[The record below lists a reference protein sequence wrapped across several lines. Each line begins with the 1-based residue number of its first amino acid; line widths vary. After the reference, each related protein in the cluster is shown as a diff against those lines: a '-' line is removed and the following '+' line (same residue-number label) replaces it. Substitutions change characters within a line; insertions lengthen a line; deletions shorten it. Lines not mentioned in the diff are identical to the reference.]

1 MECTE
6 IHCFPVLLPYVSDQS
21 LRHSCFQPSFHLESY
36 CLLFYHRMHLY
47 STEMIVPAPP
57 CPDSDRL
64 GYGEFSSDLNLYTDE
79 VLNGFDYWLG
89 TGRLLV
95 AGAYSAGQT
104 RKRVYFPKA
113 GSKDNTP
120 YIRVSA
126 DRKESYVAG
135 TWAEIEVPLEEFAF
149 FARAGTVLPIGRDI
163 ATVTAKTG
171 LARTAVDGVE
181 VKLIEQ
187 GGAVGLDDWRG
198 IEIFPPTG
206 DVVDLVWGSKLD
218 RGRRSFPR
226 STTTVVSVEY
236 RVQSEGVAVQ
246 AKFIKREFEVAWG
259 RSLWVVL
266 PAGDDRQV
274 VGASET
280 MDSNSRKAW
289 EISVACALHR
299 LPKEAREFRSVCQ
312 GSSRV
317 SDRAIQSSRPVSTEI
332 LAQVK

>member
-1 MECTE
+1 VNCPCLYVTRCSQLAISNALNWES
-6 IHCFPVLLPYVSDQS
+6 HLLA
-21 LRHSCFQPSFHLESY
+21 E
-36 CLLFYHRMHLY
+36 
-47 STEMIVPAPP
+47 PP
-57 CPDSDRL
+57 NSWL
-64 GYGEFSSDLNLYTDE
+64 GHGEFSSDLNLYTEE

-113 GSKDNTP
+113 GSKDKTP

-187 GGAVGLDDWRG
+187 GGVVGLDDWRG
-198 IEIFPPTG
+198 IEIFPPTA
-206 DVVDLVWGSKLD
+206 DVSDSWSGGGSWIED
-218 RGRRSFPR
+218 DGASRVPR
-226 STTTVVSVEY
+226 TTVVSVEY
-236 RVQSEGVAVQ
+236 SVQSEGVAVQ

-266 PAGDDRQV
+266 PAGDDRKV
-274 VGASET
+274 LDASET
-280 MDSNSRKAW
+280 MDRNGRKAW
-289 EISVACALHR
+289 KISVA
-299 LPKEAREFRSVCQ
+299 
-312 GSSRV
+312 
-317 SDRAIQSSRPVSTEI
+317 
-332 LAQVK
+332 